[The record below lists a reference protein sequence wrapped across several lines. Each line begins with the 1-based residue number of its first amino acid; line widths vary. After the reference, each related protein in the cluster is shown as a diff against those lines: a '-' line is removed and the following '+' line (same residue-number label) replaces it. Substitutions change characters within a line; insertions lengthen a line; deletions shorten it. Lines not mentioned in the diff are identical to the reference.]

1 MRKIISTALG
11 AALMAAS
18 TVQAAA
24 AAQHHHA
31 RKVERAIS
39 AERFRNAH
47 DAATSPAHSPPRD
60 AAPRT
65 EDLAPDD

>member
-1 MRKIISTALG
+1 MRKIILTALA

-18 TVQAAA
+18 TTQMAA

-39 AERFRNAH
+39 GEQFRNTNNAV
-47 DAATSPAHSPPRD
+47 ASPAHPGWSYSGYS
-60 AAPRT
+60 AP
-65 EDLAPDD
+65 AGH

>member
-1 MRKIISTALG
+1 MRKIILTALG

-18 TVQAAA
+18 TAQAAA

-47 DAATSPAHSPPRD
+47 DAATSPAQPGWHYSGYS
-60 AAPRT
+60 APAGR
-65 EDLAPDD
+65 